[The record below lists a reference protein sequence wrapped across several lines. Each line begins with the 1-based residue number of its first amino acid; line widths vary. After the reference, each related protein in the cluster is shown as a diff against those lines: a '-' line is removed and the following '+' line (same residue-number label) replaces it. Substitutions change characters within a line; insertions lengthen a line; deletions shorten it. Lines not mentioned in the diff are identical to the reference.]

1 MKKVI
6 SFIMSI
12 TICTAL
18 LGAEFK
24 EVTPLEKNIVAQNE
38 TIKEEVKEN
47 TKPTEKI
54 EVLEEKEFEVDGN
67 SGKIIDWDAE
77 SIYD

>member
-1 MKKVI
+1 
-6 SFIMSI
+6 MSI

-54 EVLEEKEFEVDGN
+54 EVLEEKVAETEVSKERIEDLGIKRKSSDGKVYA
-67 SGKIIDWDAE
+67 GK
-77 SIYD
+77 

>member
-24 EVTPLEKNIVAQNE
+24 EITPLEKTLLLQM
-38 TIKEEVKEN
+38 K
-47 TKPTEKI
+47 
-54 EVLEEKEFEVDGN
+54 L
-67 SGKIIDWDAE
+67 
-77 SIYD
+77 

>member
-47 TKPTEKI
+47 
-54 EVLEEKEFEVDGN
+54 
-67 SGKIIDWDAE
+67 
-77 SIYD
+77 